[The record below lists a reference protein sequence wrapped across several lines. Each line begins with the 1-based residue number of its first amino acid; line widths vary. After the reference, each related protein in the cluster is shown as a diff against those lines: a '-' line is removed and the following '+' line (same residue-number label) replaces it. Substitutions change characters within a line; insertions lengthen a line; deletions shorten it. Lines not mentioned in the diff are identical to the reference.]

1 MVDRINQETAGIAIN
16 LGSVLGP
23 FRDREKLAA
32 IPESALFDRHAG
44 VSETSRALY
53 LMPDLVDLG
62 TFSQAFYGEYSF
74 RSDFFWDGLLNLSD
88 VGRYATSFADQC
100 P

>member
-1 MVDRINQETAGIAIN
+1 MNPDDALAQLGVMIMGDWLRDETGASMAPDIVINSPDTNG
-16 LGSVLGP
+16 
-23 FRDREKLAA
+23 D
-32 IPESALFDRHAG
+32 G
-44 VSETSRALY
+44 VV
-53 LMPDLVDLG
+53 DLVDLG